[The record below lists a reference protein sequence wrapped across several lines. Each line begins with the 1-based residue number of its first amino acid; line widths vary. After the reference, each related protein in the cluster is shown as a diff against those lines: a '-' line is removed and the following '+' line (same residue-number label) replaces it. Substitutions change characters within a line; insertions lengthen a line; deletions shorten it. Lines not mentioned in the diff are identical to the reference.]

1 MGTSTKGEYSAL
13 TAALSKEKQ
22 VEVAFITVFSVLILG
37 IFYVVISMNGVV
49 LGNDPA
55 VHLEK
60 AQIFLDTGHISLA
73 NLGWTPPLYQIVLA
87 MLISLSGAVEIGQ
100 YIFLVR
106 VLTVVLDWLLFMSV
120 YLVGSKF
127 FSKKVGATAAILL
140 LMCFPVYEANQ
151 FGGYTTVL
159 ALAFMLLVLLY
170 TPLAV
175 DKLGYLAVAFFAA
188 FGLVLSHQLA
198 AFLAIFIIPP
208 ILLYM
213 LIKSKGKNIK
223 VILALSLG
231 GGIAFFL
238 YYFQAMIGYI
248 DIVIEYVFFAI
259 KAYAY
264 QIPTVSFN
272 AFMTNFGFIF
282 FFAMGGIAISYRVL
296 KRQEKS
302 LFWLI
307 LVLSLFVPFFFAESY
322 LVGFYMPFSWFVYY
336 MATPLAVLAAVTVVF
351 FADKTSA
358 FYTKNRQVFRKNW
371 VKVLTVC
378 LIVLLSVMVV
388 YRSDIVY
395 GRIMEASVYYSTT
408 DIKALDAGVWL
419 KENYPEETNVTCT
432 EVPGFWF
439 QEFSGKNVIAQTDPT
454 VQRME
459 IAEAVLTLSY
469 ELEHSQTML
478 KAYQA
483 KGDTLDENY
492 VSIDQIWSRVF
503 STSGTGDFLTYHLN
517 GVSYE
522 FQLSQLSKEIVFQDQ
537 DLTQAVEDDFLQ

>member
-13 TAALSKEKQ
+13 MAALSKEKQ

-60 AQIFLDTGHISLA
+60 AQIFLNTGHISLA

-87 MLISLSGAVEIGQ
+87 MLISLSGAVEIEQ

-106 VLTVVLDWLLFMSV
+106 ALTVVLDWLLFMSV
-120 YLVGSKF
+120 YLIGSKF
-127 FSKKVGATAAILL
+127 FSKKAGATAAILL

-159 ALAFMLLVLLY
+159 ALVFMLLVLLY

-198 AFLAIFIIPP
+198 AFLAIFIMPP

-223 VILALSLG
+223 VVLALSLG

-248 DIVIEYVFFAI
+248 DLVIEYVFFAI
-259 KAYAY
+259 KANAY

-282 FFAMGGIAISYRVL
+282 FLALGGIAISYRML
-296 KRQEKS
+296 KKQKKS

-336 MATPLAVLAAVTVVF
+336 MTAPLAVLAAVTVVF
-351 FADKTSA
+351 LADKTSA

-408 DIKALDAGVWL
+408 DLKAYDAGVWL
-419 KENYPEETNVTCT
+419 RSNYPENSTVVVT

-439 QEFSGKNVIAQTDPT
+439 QEFSGKSVIAQTDP
-454 VQRME
+454 
-459 IAEAVLTLSY
+459 I
-469 ELEHSQTML
+469 
-478 KAYQA
+478 
-483 KGDTLDENY
+483 
-492 VSIDQIWSRVF
+492 
-503 STSGTGDFLTYHLN
+503 
-517 GVSYE
+517 
-522 FQLSQLSKEIVFQDQ
+522 
-537 DLTQAVEDDFLQ
+537 